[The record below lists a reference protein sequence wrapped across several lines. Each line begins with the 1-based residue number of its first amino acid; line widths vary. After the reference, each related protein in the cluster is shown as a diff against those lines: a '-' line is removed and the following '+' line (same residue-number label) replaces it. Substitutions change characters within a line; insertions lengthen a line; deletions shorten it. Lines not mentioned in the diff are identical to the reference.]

1 MEEQNNKKKNIIIF
15 VLAVATII
23 IYVGIFL
30 FIDKEEEEAKKLS
43 ADPVTNYSEFYTVSD
58 CANKYINYL
67 VSKNSTSLMNILSA
81 EYIRK
86 NSITEENVLSNLPI
100 VANGSVFSSKK
111 MYMEKLD
118 ENNYKYY
125 ISGYLETGGLFM
137 DEISRTQSYLIVYL
151 DKKNNLF
158 AIEPYDGKEY
168 IEGAFK

>member
-1 MEEQNNKKKNIIIF
+1 
-15 VLAVATII
+15 
-23 IYVGIFL
+23 
-30 FIDKEEEEAKKLS
+30 
-43 ADPVTNYSEFYTVSD
+43 
-58 CANKYINYL
+58 
-67 VSKNSTSLMNILSA
+67 MNILSA